1 MAWKRPKERDTIG
14 AGKIYRRYR
23 KERIMVDTDLTI
35 KLSCAAYRLNEKKHI
50 KSDEAYYAAL
60 DAKHLQR
67 NIEESGHNMSSWA
80 QRGVLKNPREEAGF
94 VPGLGK
100 NAERVKVMANRDHM
114 VLAYD
119 DLQEGK
125 EVKITAKDKKLAED
139 IVSYFKGLLFKQ
151 LKGRMTDFNEKILKT
166 INEPMVPI
174 GDFGFIA
181 SLPKIYFNA
190 VKWDKEADRERD
202 LADSSDYSGT
212 LHKRCEF
219 DLKLLSTRVLQKHG
233 CSIITCVDAESNVVK
248 FFSTDFAIDSKLG
261 DKFKIT
267 AYVKDHSVSKYN
279 GGKETV
285 INRVKLVV

>member
-1 MAWKRPKERDTIG
+1 MALTKPKERDTID
-14 AGKIYRRYR
+14 AGKIYRRFR
-23 KERIMVDTDLTI
+23 NERVMVDTDLSI
-35 KLSCAAYRLNEKKHI
+35 KLSCTAYRLNEEKHI

-60 DAKHLQR
+60 DAKHLKR
-67 NIEESGHNMSSWA
+67 NVDEHIEEHGY
-80 QRGVLKNPREEAGF
+80 
-94 VPGLGK
+94 VPGFGK

-114 VLAYD
+114 VLAYE

-139 IVSYFKGLLFKQ
+139 IVTYFKGLLFKQ
-151 LKGRMTDFNEKILKT
+151 LTGRISDFNEKVLKT
-166 INEPMVPI
+166 INEPVVSI
-174 GDFGFIA
+174 QDFGFVA
-181 SLPKIYFNA
+181 AFPKTYFNA
-190 VKWDKEADRERD
+190 VKWDKDADHERD
-202 LADSSDYSGT
+202 LADGSDYSGT

-219 DLKLLSTRVLQKHG
+219 DLELLSTRVLQKHG

-248 FFSTDFAIDSKLG
+248 FFSTDIAIDSKLG